1 MSTRSMIGKMAPD
14 GSVEAIYCHFD
25 GCPAGVGRTLLD
37 YYYGSSVDELISLG
51 DISSLGRKPIS
62 APELW
67 SRDSWTLGGEMT
79 PSYKDRGESGCEAR
93 TYSDDEAYVTAALYR
108 GAEFIYL
115 LCDGEWLVSEG
126 AGWKRL
132 DDELEG

>member
-25 GCPAGVGRTLLD
+25 GYPEGVGRTLID
-37 YYYGSSVDELISLG
+37 YYCGSSVDELISLG
-51 DISSLGRKPIS
+51 DVSSLGRKPIS

-67 SRDSWTLGGEMT
+67 SRDSWTLGGTMT
-79 PSYKDRGESGCEAR
+79 PAYRDRGEIGCEAR
-93 TYSDDEAYVTAALYR
+93 TYSDDEAYVRAMPDR
-108 GAEFIYL
+108 GAEWAYL
-115 LCDGEWLVSEG
+115 FCDGEWLVSDG